1 MKIQELVELAESIS
15 HNVDFNLPNKELWL
29 VIGKAIDEA
38 EIPNGCRS
46 HLLNIIWTIA
56 KLAKDSS
63 DE

>member
-29 VIGKAIDEA
+29 VIGKAIDGA
-38 EIPNGCRS
+38 ETPNGSRP
-46 HLLNIIWTIA
+46 HLLSIIWVIA

-63 DE
+63 NE